1 MFTRNQ
7 ALNIS
12 IGILE
17 KLKDQNDLPS
27 DLLQDVINNLQDIKN
42 SMPVVPKW
50 SKGDIFNAIN

>member
-17 KLKDQNDLPS
+17 KHKDQNDLPS
-27 DLLQDVINNLQDIKN
+27 DLLQDVINNLQEIKN
-42 SMPVVPKW
+42 FVKQLR
-50 SKGDIFNAIN
+50 KEIK